1 MLARSIPMTT
11 GLLAAL
17 LLAAPV
23 RAEGPLTL
31 ALTQARSF
39 DALYQQ
45 ARAERDVN
53 QTNAD
58 VASTAYYPQL
68 QASYSQAEVEN
79 SARETYTL
87 SQPIVSADRFSTWQ
101 ERKPRAELVGSTFEL
116 REQDLGQ
123 RLLKAV
129 AELLRTHESLR
140 LNSAKIEAL
149 QKQSESAQRSYQLG
163 QGTVTDVRDAQVRL
177 EQARAETIT
186 LEAQIGSAQRQI
198 SNITGVPS
206 ESLRLDV
213 PRAVR
218 SLALPPRDEYLD
230 RGLKSH
236 PLVRT
241 ARHNQRLA
249 EIGLQRADWVI
260 LPTVSAVVVN
270 TTSAGVQRQYTG
282 VSVSLPLQAGSFYQM
297 RGAAAAATRSQ
308 EATRDAELRTRLEI
322 QRLWDLVNAGLQ
334 EIAIRREAI
343 SSAELSVQANEQSFR
358 GGVRSQVDVLNSIQ
372 TLYQVQHEYVNAV
385 LALADNYLHLLLQSA
400 TPVDE
405 AMAQVEAVLFP
416 APERRV
422 N

>member
-1 MLARSIPMTT
+1 MPARHLSISAA
-11 GLLAAL
+11 LLAAL
-17 LLAAPV
+17 VLAAPA
-23 RAEGPLTL
+23 RADGPLTQ

-53 QTNAD
+53 QTSAD

-68 QASYSQAEVEN
+68 QASYAQAEVEN
-79 SARETYTL
+79 STRETYTL
-87 SQPIVSADRFSTWQ
+87 SQPIISADRFSTWQ

-116 REQDLGQ
+116 REQELGQ

-149 QKQSESAQRSYQLG
+149 EKQSQSAQRSFQLG

-198 SNITGVPS
+198 SNITGAPS

-213 PRAVR
+213 PRAAR
-218 SLALPPRDEYLD
+218 TLALLPRDEYLD

-236 PLVRT
+236 PQVRT

-260 LPTVSAVVVN
+260 LPTVSAVLVN

-282 VSVSLPLQAGSFYQM
+282 VSVSVPLQAGSFYQM
-297 RGAAAAATRSQ
+297 RGAAATATRSQ

-322 QRLWDLVNAGLQ
+322 QRLWDLVNAGLK
-334 EIAIRREAI
+334 EIAIRRDAI
-343 SSAELSVQANEQSFR
+343 SSAELSVEANEKSFR
-358 GGVRSQVDVLNSIQ
+358 GGVRSQIDVLNSIQ

-385 LALADNYLHLLLQSA
+385 LALVDNYLNLLLQSA

-405 AMAQVEAVLFP
+405 AMAQVEAVLLP
-416 APERRV
+416 APERLV

>member
-1 MLARSIPMTT
+1 MPALRRSSLLTVLVALT
-11 GLLAAL
+11 CLAA
-17 LLAAPV
+17 ASA
-23 RAEGPLTL
+23 RAEGPLTR

-39 DALYQQ
+39 DAQYQQ

-53 QTNAD
+53 QTGAD
-58 VASTAYYPQL
+58 IASTAYYPQL
-68 QASYSQAEVEN
+68 QASYSQSELEN
-79 SARETYTL
+79 STRQTYTL
-87 SQPIVSADRFSTWQ
+87 SQPLISADRFSTWQ
-101 ERKPRAELVGSTFEL
+101 ERKPRAELAGSTFEA

-123 RLLKAV
+123 RLLRAV

-140 LNSAKIEAL
+140 LNRAKIEAL
-149 QKQSESAQRSYQLG
+149 EKQSESAQRGYQLG

-186 LEAQIGSAQRQI
+186 LEAQIDSAQRQI
-198 SNITGVPS
+198 SSITGAPS

-213 PRAVR
+213 PRLAR
-218 SLALPPRDEYLD
+218 SIALLPREEYLT
-230 RGLKSH
+230 RGLASH
-236 PLVRT
+236 PQVRV

-260 LPTVSAVVVN
+260 LPTVSAVLVN
-270 TTSAGVQRQYTG
+270 TTSAGITREYTG
-282 VSVSLPLQAGSFYQM
+282 VSVTLPLQASSFYQM

-322 QRLWDLVNAGLQ
+322 QRLWDLVSAGLK
-334 EIAIRREAI
+334 EVAIRRDAI
-343 SSAELSVQANEQSFR
+343 SSAELSVEANEKSFR

-385 LALADNYLHLLLQSA
+385 LTLVDNYLHLLLQSA

-405 AMAQVEAVLFP
+405 AMAQVESVLFP
-416 APERRV
+416 SP
-422 N
+422 